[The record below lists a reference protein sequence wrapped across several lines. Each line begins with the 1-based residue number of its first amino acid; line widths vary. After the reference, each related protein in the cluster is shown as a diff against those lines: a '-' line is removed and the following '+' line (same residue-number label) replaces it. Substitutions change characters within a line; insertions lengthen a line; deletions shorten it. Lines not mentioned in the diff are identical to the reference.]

1 MEICKG
7 GEWNGIPRALG
18 GIMQFGNSEGKGEG
32 VKYGSR
38 Q

>member
-1 MEICKG
+1 M
-7 GEWNGIPRALG
+7 EWNSEGIG